1 MLPKEPTGET
11 LLCLWR
17 LQLQQPKLM
26 GTFGIGAS
34 TAAKILA
41 ACAVLWICGVFV
53 LPALHSKPCSQCCQL
68 TAELRFLLEKM
79 FNALLGLL

>member
-1 MLPKEPTGET
+1 
-11 LLCLWR
+11 
-17 LQLQQPKLM
+17 M

-53 LPALHSKPCSQCCQL
+53 LPDLRCKPCSQCCQL
-68 TAELRFLLEKM
+68 TAELPFLLEKM